1 MAQDPI
7 DIGPIA
13 DRPIPWH
20 VTSFLEDANL
30 AGAAIFVIDFEP
42 DGTAWVAASDGLYRH
57 DGYRWYRYTADHGLP
72 SNYVRCVRVTR
83 GGDLWV
89 GTDRGAGVFDGKTFD
104 PRDSQDNLAGPSVR
118 RIVEDPDGTLW
129 FACDRWPP
137 GDVRAGLTRY
147 RNGVWKSWRAE
158 DGLPSDYV
166 SDIFLDSRGH
176 HFILT
181 RNGLARFDTAGRLD
195 RPIEEAGLAQCR
207 DYLWSMVETPDG
219 ELLVTTDDWICV
231 RKDGNWRAVPNDG
244 SQIVRGQLAATR
256 DGTVLACGKELG
268 ATFFEW
274 KNGGFVPIW
283 SSQLHTDLSVQYITE
298 APDGSIWVGGNGLL
312 ARWERSG
319 SEWLS
324 YEDLPPPQ
332 LRDAD
337 GGVWFANRGR
347 VLRLADDRWTRFPGA
362 SIPLVRDSANGV
374 WMSTGSGLAR
384 WDRDGV
390 EQFSAST
397 VGVTNPRHAGLD
409 GAGNLWVVGECPDGR
424 ECVTW
429 YDGETWTGYELADMK
444 PSESV
449 VFGAP
454 GAGPGMWYVLE
465 DSEADRFRLLHV
477 DEAEVADVPLPI
489 PAARYWAPRVLADN
503 AGKLWLYGKMGLYR
517 KDLDADRTEWRQIT
531 ELPGKQV
538 TSAVELRDEIW
549 FSYMGITGGSGGVTR
564 LHDGTWSHTSIATP
578 YITRGDAA
586 DKIVFAHSGGVS
598 TVTYGSADAPQLLAV
613 PEAIRFTAV
622 VPGPDDDLWFGTDE
636 AALHYHPDGIPPET
650 VIVHG
655 GDEVR
660 DNEDLVLQVRGV
672 ERFKPSSRSAH
683 FNVAVQLD
691 DRPWGE
697 FRPLSDG
704 RVAIGAAATGDHVVR
719 VRVQDQGGDIDPT
732 PAEWHF
738 RTHPVPLQD
747 RGWFLPAL
755 GAVVLTF
762 LILAGGII
770 ITSRREMRQRRM
782 KQELEHEILG
792 ISEREQRR
800 IGRDLHDGLGQRL
813 TAISFQCH
821 GLRKSLSHDAPSSS
835 ERLKEIEGAVRD
847 TIADTRV
854 LAHALYPAD
863 LDREDLETVIGNL
876 VSAADRGFD
885 GTCTYHHR
893 WTPNGLSRTDK
904 LNVYRIVQ
912 EALSNA
918 MRHADANTIDVELS
932 GDDGHWFVEVR
943 DNGRG
948 FDAEHASG
956 GVGLRI
962 MRYRADQLGGSLV
975 IDSRPARGA
984 TVRCEVRIDR

>member
-1 MAQDPI
+1 VLDPI
-7 DIGPIA
+7 DLGPMA
-13 DRPIPWH
+13 DRPLPWH
-20 VTSFLEDANL
+20 VTSLLEDANL
-30 AGAAIFVIDFEP
+30 EGGAIFVIDFEP
-42 DGTAWVAASDGLYRH
+42 NGTAWIAASDGLYRH

-83 GGDLWV
+83 DGELWV
-89 GTDRGAGVFDGKTFD
+89 GTDRGAGVFDGKNFD
-104 PRDSQDNLAGPSVR
+104 PRDSQGNLAGPSVR

-137 GDVRAGLTRY
+137 GDVQAGLTRY
-147 RNGVWKSWRAE
+147 QNGAWKTWRTE

-166 SDIFLDSRGH
+166 SDIFPDSRGN

-181 RNGLARFDTAGRLD
+181 RSGLARFDTEGRLD

-219 ELLVTTDDWICV
+219 ELLVTTGEWICV
-231 RKDGNWRAVPNDG
+231 RRDGSWHAVPNDAPR
-244 SQIVRGQLAATR
+244 IVRGQLTLTR
-256 DGTVLACGKELG
+256 DGAILACTKEFG
-268 ATFFEW
+268 ATFVEW
-274 KNGGFVPIW
+274 KDGGFVPIW
-283 SSQLHTDLSVQYITE
+283 SSQLHSELSVEYITE

-312 ARWERSG
+312 ARWERLG

-324 YEDLPPPQ
+324 YEDLPLPQ
-332 LRDAD
+332 LQDAD
-337 GGVWFANRGR
+337 GGVWFADRR
-347 VLRLADDRWTRFPGA
+347 HVLRLAEGRWTRFPGA
-362 SIPLVRDSANGV
+362 SPPIVRDSPNGV

-384 WDRDGV
+384 WGRDGI
-390 EQFSAST
+390 EQFAAST
-397 VGVTNPRHAGLD
+397 VGVTNPRYAHLD
-409 GAGNLWVVGECPDGR
+409 GAGNLWVVGLCPDGR
-424 ECVTW
+424 ECATRH
-429 YDGETWTGYELADMK
+429 DGETWTVHELADIE
-444 PSESV
+444 PNESV

-454 GAGPGMWYVLE
+454 DTGPGMWYVLKDAE
-465 DSEADRFRLLHV
+465 SDRFRLLHV
-477 DEAEVADVPLPI
+477 DEAGVVDVPLPV
-489 PAARYWAPRVLADN
+489 PAARYWMPRVLAD
-503 AGKLWLYGKMGLYR
+503 GSRRLWLYGKMGLYR
-517 KDLDADRTEWRQIT
+517 KDLDADPTEWQQIT

-538 TSAVELRDEIW
+538 MSAVELRDEIW
-549 FSYMGITGGSGGVTR
+549 FSYMGITGGSGGVSR
-564 LHDGTWSHTSIATP
+564 FHDGTWSHTSIVTP
-578 YITRGDAA
+578 YITRSDAA

-598 TVTYGSADAPQLLAV
+598 TVTYGSADAPKLLAV
-613 PEAIRFTAV
+613 PEAIRLTV
-622 VPGPDDDLWFGTDE
+622 IVPGPDDDLWFGTDE
-636 AALHYHPDGIPPET
+636 HTLHYRPDGIPPET

-660 DNEDLVLQVRGV
+660 NNEDLVLRVRGV
-672 ERFKPSSRSAH
+672 ERFKPLSRSAY

-691 DRPWGE
+691 DKPWGE

-704 RVAIGAAATGDHVVR
+704 WVAVDAATTGDHVVR

-732 PAEWHF
+732 PAEWYF

-747 RGWFLPAL
+747 RAWFLPAL

-762 LILAGGII
+762 LVLAGANIVAG
-770 ITSRREMRQRRM
+770 RREMRQRRM

-821 GLRKSLSHDAPSSS
+821 GLRKSLTHGDPPSS
-835 ERLKEIEGAVRD
+835 ERVKEIEDAVRD

-876 VSAADRGFD
+876 VSAAGRGFD

-912 EALSNA
+912 EALNNA
-918 MRHADANTIDVELS
+918 IRHADADTIDVELK
-932 GDDGHWFVEVR
+932 GNDGQWSVEVR
-943 DNGRG
+943 DNGCG
-948 FDAEHASG
+948 FDTGQASG
-956 GVGLRI
+956 GLGLRI
-962 MRYRADQLGGSLV
+962 MRYRADQLGGNLM

-984 TVRCEVRIDR
+984 TVRCEVRTNR